1 MKKIAKSTLFMHLV
15 LILLTMQVVHSTPIQ
30 VASNQRL
37 VEVFSIQ
44 KQPDSR
50 FKNYP
55 KYWIGQYNQEISVNF
70 TQFDLKNVQGTY
82 QLDGKV
88 TAFKTTFQV
97 TKLPH
102 LYKIFVKDSNQP
114 QGLLTFWVNV
124 GEQTLS
130 IDKSFTGESLK
141 TLQFKLQSK

>member
-114 QGLLTFWVNV
+114 QGLLTFWVDV

-130 IDKSFTGESLK
+130 IDKSFTGELLK